1 RASGSCIGLARGNQ
15 REMTAYARQP
25 PGPPPAPINPEEFA
39 RYTRELLESLRKM
52 AIFQGQATLAH
63 LLGWRQWRRNTLA
76 VRPRTPDCPDGGRPG
91 PPTPFP
97 AKSSE
102 APRPERRKAG

>member
-1 RASGSCIGLARGNQ
+1 
-15 REMTAYARQP
+15 MTAYARQP

-63 LLGWRQWRRNTLA
+63 LLGLA
-76 VRPRTPDCPDGGRPG
+76 AMEAKHLGGQAQD
-91 PPTPFP
+91 T
-97 AKSSE
+97 
-102 APRPERRKAG
+102 